1 MASAAR
7 AFLSAGRKIVCVG
20 RNYGCVCVCVC
31 VLQCPQEGA
40 AILHSALPGRLHA
53 KEMGEALPKEPLLFL
68 KPTTSY
74 LPMGKT
80 LQVRPSLSLSPSL
93 PLSLSVSGG

>member
-1 MASAAR
+1 
-7 AFLSAGRKIVCVG
+7 
-20 RNYGCVCVCVC
+20 
-31 VLQCPQEGA
+31 
-40 AILHSALPGRLHA
+40 
-53 KEMGEALPKEPLLFL
+53 MGEALPKEPLLFL